1 MFFVDIN
8 INGEIKLNNEQY
20 NEQLRNALKF
30 GFRMG
35 MLKGAFVAILA
46 LLIFNV
52 WYILPLIGAPDS
64 WAVVLLWIGMG
75 FFPAL
80 WFYKPQDPTFS
91 INPAFLIG
99 LTIATGL
106 MNYIYN
112 VLAYDI
118 LPYNSLETIIIMVI
132 VLISAA
138 TGFMVKI
145 KTLLKET
152 KAKETSQ

>member
-8 INGEIKLNNEQY
+8 ISGEIKLNNKQY
-20 NEQLRNALKF
+20 NKQLKNALKI

-35 MLKGAFVAILA
+35 ILEGVLAAIFA

-52 WYILPLIGAPDS
+52 WYILPPIGAPDS
-64 WAVVLLWIGMG
+64 WAVAVLWIAIG

-80 WFYKPQDPTFS
+80 LFYKPSDLTYS
-91 INPAFLIG
+91 TNPAFLIG
-99 LTIATGL
+99 LVITTGL
-106 MNYIYN
+106 MSYIYN
-112 VLAYDI
+112 ILACDI
-118 LPYNSLETIIIMVI
+118 LPYNSLETSIIMV
-132 VLISAA
+132 LILMGAV